1 MEVADTRIV
10 SSICTVISSRAR
22 PDIVAWWLAC
32 LATKADDLGRIPGAP
47 IFLVCFYF
55 PILVF

>member
-1 MEVADTRIV
+1 MEVTDTRIV

-32 LATKADDLGRIPGAP
+32 LATKADDLGEH
-47 IFLVCFYF
+47 IFLVCFNI